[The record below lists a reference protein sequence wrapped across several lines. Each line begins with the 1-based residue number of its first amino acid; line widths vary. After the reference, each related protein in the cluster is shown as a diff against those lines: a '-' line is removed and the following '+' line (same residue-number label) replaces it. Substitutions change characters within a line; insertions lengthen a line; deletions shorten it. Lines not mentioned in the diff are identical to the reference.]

1 MWLILLLLLMTGTAS
16 ASTLQAGAAQV
27 DITPPAG
34 APMAGYYVPRVATGT
49 HDALHVKAL
58 VFEKNGV
65 KVALATC
72 DLVWLPRNL
81 SEEARQI
88 IQRKTGIPA
97 DHIMI
102 SATHDHTGPV
112 IMVHPSR
119 YNLQGTMLRITEDYT
134 NALPGRI
141 AQAVIL
147 ANSHLQPAE
156 IRSAIGRENSLAFKR
171 RYYMKDGS
179 VGWNPGKLNPNIWRP
194 AGPTDPT
201 IPVIYIETPVG
212 QPIASYVNFSMHQ
225 DTTGGLKFSED
236 FSYALGK
243 ILQMAE
249 GDNLVSMFT
258 IGCAGDIN
266 HLDFSRKEKQESY
279 QEAARIGAVLAGDV
293 LKVIQSAP
301 EITVDKISVSDQVL
315 HLELPQFTPEEVAW
329 ARRTQ
334 ATFGTSSPAPFI
346 DLVRAAKIIEIAD
359 RHGKPYDAE
368 VQVIA
373 LGPQIAFAS
382 FPGEMFTQFGMNVKQ
397 DSPFPVTITP
407 ELANGDLGYIPN
419 RQAYAEGAYEVVSTR
434 LRPGAGEKLMNSA
447 LAQLQQI
454 FREQQATDQH
464 DIPTAKSQDGH

>member
-65 KVALATC
+65 KVALAAC

-88 IQRKTGIPA
+88 IQQKTGIPA

-119 YNLQGTMLRITEDYT
+119 YNLQGEMLRITEDYT
-134 NALPGRI
+134 NALPSRI

-147 ANSHLQPAE
+147 ANSRLQPAE
-156 IRSAIGRENSLAFKR
+156 VRSAIGREDSLAFNR

-179 VGWNPGKLNPNIWRP
+179 VGWNPGKLNPEIWRQ
-194 AGPTDPT
+194 AGPTDPSV
-201 IPVIYIETPVG
+201 PVVYVETPDG
-212 QPIASYVNFSMHQ
+212 KGIASYVNFAMHQ
-225 DTTGGLKFSED
+225 DTTGGLKWSAD
-236 FSYALGK
+236 YSYALGK
-243 ILQMAE
+243 ILQMAK
-249 GDNLVSMFT
+249 GDDLVSIFT

-266 HLDFSRKEKQESY
+266 HLDTSRKDPQASY
-279 QEAARIGAVLAGDV
+279 GEAARIGAVLAGDA
-293 LKVIQSAP
+293 LKVIQRAP
-301 EITVDKISVSDQVL
+301 VIPVSQILVSSRVL
-315 HLELPQFTPEEVAW
+315 KLDLPQFTPQEVDW

-334 ATFGTSSPAPFI
+334 ATVGTANPAPFL
-346 DLVRAAKIIEIAD
+346 DLVRAAKILEID
-359 RHGKPYDAE
+359 SRHGKPFDAE

-373 LGPQIAFAS
+373 LGDQLAFVG
-382 FPGEMFTQFGMNVKQ
+382 FPGEMFTQFGLNVKQ
-397 DSPFPVTITP
+397 DSPFPLTITA
-407 ELANGDLGYIPN
+407 ELANGALGYIPN
-419 RQAYAEGAYEVVSTR
+419 RQAYPEGAYEAVATR
-434 LRPGAGEKLMNSA
+434 LKPGAGERLMNSA
-447 LAQLQQI
+447 LDQLRAV
-454 FREQQATDQH
+454 FAAARA
-464 DIPTAKSQDGH
+464 ASAASQTH